1 MKFVEYG
8 IDNEDVIILL
18 HGGGLNVW
26 NYEESAEILKDR
38 FHVILPVL
46 DGHAGSDDDFT
57 GIGDNAK
64 RITDYIDKNHSGK
77 VLLIGGV
84 SLGGQIALEILSLR
98 PDICR
103 YAIIES
109 ALVIPMNLTN
119 LLVKPMLDM
128 SYFLIKQKW
137 FAKLQSGYLKI
148 KKELFDKYFRDT
160 ALISKQNMISFLKAN
175 SSYSLNDNII
185 NTSAKVY
192 IVAGGK
198 EQKKILRSAE
208 LLKDTING
216 SRLVIKDKLY
226 HGEYSLNHP
235 EEFAENILEMTK

>member
-1 MKFVEYG
+1 
-8 IDNEDVIILL
+8 
-18 HGGGLNVW
+18 
-26 NYEESAEILKDR
+26 
-38 FHVILPVL
+38 
-46 DGHAGSDDDFT
+46 
-57 GIGDNAK
+57 
-64 RITDYIDKNHSGK
+64 
-77 VLLIGGV
+77 
-84 SLGGQIALEILSLR
+84 
-98 PDICR
+98 
-103 YAIIES
+103 
-109 ALVIPMNLTN
+109 
-119 LLVKPMLDM
+119 
-128 SYFLIKQKW
+128 
-137 FAKLQSGYLKI
+137 
-148 KKELFDKYFRDT
+148 
-160 ALISKQNMISFLKAN
+160 MISFLKAN